1 MRVLLVEDDV
11 LIGAALAADVREIG
25 FEPVGP
31 IRSAAVALDLVERG
45 QVDMAVLDFKIAGG
59 DIGQLA
65 AALAQRRIPFAW
77 LTGYAPSAIPAHG
90 APILVKP
97 VSSRRFQQTLT
108 ELIGVGP
115 SVTSGFSKPA

>member
-31 IRSAAVALDLVERG
+31 IRSASAALELVRRG
-45 QVDMAVLDFKIAGG
+45 EVDMAVLDFKVAGG
-59 DIGQLA
+59 DIGELA
-65 AALAQRRIPFAW
+65 TLLAQRNIPFAW
-77 LTGYAPSAIPAHG
+77 LTGYAPAALPAHN

-108 ELIGVGP
+108 ELIGGA
-115 SVTSGFSKPA
+115 PAGSASAV